1 MSNNCSKRLKQ
12 KTCID
17 TTRTMLSSPPS
28 KYWQELA
35 KQWHRLAS
43 PLRPCNEDVEN
54 FRRAMGS
61 DPGRCLLLGVT
72 PELAGLSPD
81 LTAVDN
87 SAAMIGALWNH
98 QHKNKPAILGDWLDL
113 PFTASSYD
121 TIVGD
126 GCLVLLSHP
135 VQHQLFFEQL
145 DRVASPGG
153 KILLRVFTSPEPG
166 ESCELVCAEALG
178 GKMQGFHA
186 FKWRL
191 SMAIAAET
199 RGRNIS
205 VAETCATFDRLIPD
219 RERLAEATGWRAE
232 DIATI
237 DIYRNSAA
245 RYCYPTLQQVREII
259 PPALREIGLIYG
271 HYELAERCPI
281 LVLQKH

>member
-1 MSNNCSKRLKQ
+1 MP
-12 KTCID
+12 
-17 TTRTMLSSPPS
+17 SSPPN

-54 FRRAMGS
+54 FRKAMGN

-87 SAAMIGALWNH
+87 SAAMIGALWASRNIS
-98 QHKNKPAILGDWLDL
+98 NPAILGDWLDL
-113 PFTASSYD
+113 PFATGSYD
-121 TIVGD
+121 TIIGD
-126 GCLVLLSHP
+126 GCLVLLSHH
-135 VQHQLFFEQL
+135 VQHQRFFEQL
-145 DRVASPGG
+145 DRVISPGG
-153 KILLRVFTSPEPG
+153 KILIRVFISPEPG
-166 ESCELVCAEALG
+166 ENRELVCADALG
-178 GKMQGFHA
+178 GKMKGFHA

-191 SMAIAAET
+191 SMAIASEAADH
-199 RGRNIS
+199 NMS

-219 RERLAEATGWRAE
+219 RERLAAATGWSAE

-245 RYCYPTLQQVREII
+245 RYCYPTLEQVREII
-259 PPALREIGLIYG
+259 PPSLKETGLVYG

-281 LVLQKH
+281 LILQKR